1 MQSIFS
7 YSVRIEENV
16 DYNNSK
22 YGHFL
27 GSVFELYF
35 TIQLYFEQ
43 E

>member
-1 MQSIFS
+1 MRSIFS

-27 GSVFELYF
+27 GSAFELYF
-35 TIQLYFEQ
+35 IMQLYFEQ